1 MIVENDENE
10 IEFIITISDKRNC
23 DATQN
28 PGDEEEGLFGFF
40 TVLFKIYHFCT
51 ISIFVYFFQ
60 VFVQKMIKRTQKTMK
75 RTTKYLIKPEKYF
88 WIPV

>member
-1 MIVENDENE
+1 MENDENE

-51 ISIFVYFFQ
+51 ISIFV
-60 VFVQKMIKRTQKTMK
+60 
-75 RTTKYLIKPEKYF
+75 
-88 WIPV
+88 